1 MDDSTMRMCEE
12 AVKVAAAFLTQRD
25 AAIVRAEK
33 AEKERDDALEA
44 FKLVHSERHT
54 LRERLKD
61 ITSKLADAEAKI
73 EAFNA
78 ALDTEARR

>member
-44 FKLVHSERHT
+44 FKLVH
-54 LRERLKD
+54 
-61 ITSKLADAEAKI
+61 
-73 EAFNA
+73 
-78 ALDTEARR
+78 